1 MTAPRYKWQPT
12 SAEIAERYNL
22 DVQDVIRFDHN
33 TSPFSTDWAPSIVAP
48 MARRLNEYPGAS
60 YREIRRAAAG
70 YLGIDEDMVVPGAG
84 IDEIIGL
91 VGRAFLGRGMRAT
104 AVTPTYP
111 MYEIESAQR
120 QAEFIAVQYG
130 PGFEYPA
137 DAFGEA
143 AQTSDVTWL
152 CVPNN
157 PTGDR
162 IPDKTVASIIEQARG
177 VVVIDAAYAEFSD
190 DIWAPWIDRYDN
202 LIVAYTMSKA
212 FGLAGLRVG
221 YSVSAP
227 KIADQLDAVR
237 PPGSISSMS
246 VELAVAALAEPQRMQ
261 RQVARLTK
269 ERARFADALHQLGI
283 EPSRSCTNFLLT
295 EIGQAAPGIAEQL
308 LTEGLVVRRFPDDH
322 PLARYLRFT
331 VRAPHENDRLIDAL
345 WRQLP

>member
-1 MTAPRYKWQPT
+1 MTAPRYRWQPT
-12 SAEIAERYNL
+12 TAEIAERYNL
-22 DVQDVIRFDHN
+22 DPQDVIRFDHN

-60 YREIRRAAAG
+60 YKAIRTGAAS
-70 YLGIDEDMVVPGAG
+70 YLGIEEDKVVPGAG
-84 IDEIIGL
+84 IDEIIDL
-91 VGRAFLGRGMRAT
+91 VARAFLGKGTRAT

-111 MYEIESAQR
+111 MYEIASVQR

-130 PGFEYPA
+130 GGFEFPA
-137 DAFGEA
+137 EAFGEA
-143 AQTSDVTWL
+143 AQTSEVTWL

-162 IPDKTVASIIEQARG
+162 ATDETVTSIIEQARG

-190 DIWAPWIDRYDN
+190 DEWAPWIDRYDN

-221 YSVSAP
+221 YSISAP
-227 KIADQLDAVR
+227 KVADQLDAVR
-237 PPGSISSMS
+237 PPGSISTMS
-246 VELAVAALAEPQRMQ
+246 VELAAVALAEPQRME
-261 RQVARLTK
+261 RRVARLIK
-269 ERARFADALHQLGI
+269 ERTRLQEALSQLGI
-283 EPSRSCTNFLLT
+283 QPRRSRTNFLLT
-295 EIGQAAPGIAEQL
+295 EVGTAAPEIADRL

-322 PLARYLRFT
+322 PLVNFLRFT
-331 VRAPHENDRLIDAL
+331 VRAPDENDRLIDAL